1 MGPTRNVLSSRP
13 SHNGLARHIRSCHSW
28 QGPDKLCWNVLTL
41 LQPAC
46 RNLRQ
51 DLLELPV
58 EIGLVKELVPDDQSR
73 SRRYPIPLIRLDLQ
87 YKDSPKHQRWQ
98 KKRECHVP
106 GFTFQLDRQ
115 TNAHIIKSGLLK
127 LIVTLPLGLMPGTDL
142 QYVLAAMRHDNKS
155 VKLWT
160 HPSLASVSTVS

>member
-1 MGPTRNVLSSRP
+1 MIK
-13 SHNGLARHIRSCHSW
+13 A
-28 QGPDKLCWNVLTL
+28 
-41 LQPAC
+41 
-46 RNLRQ
+46 
-51 DLLELPV
+51 
-58 EIGLVKELVPDDQSR
+58 VPDGIQFHSSDWI
-73 SRRYPIPLIRLDLQ
+73 YNTKIP
-87 YKDSPKHQRWQ
+87 PKHQRWQ